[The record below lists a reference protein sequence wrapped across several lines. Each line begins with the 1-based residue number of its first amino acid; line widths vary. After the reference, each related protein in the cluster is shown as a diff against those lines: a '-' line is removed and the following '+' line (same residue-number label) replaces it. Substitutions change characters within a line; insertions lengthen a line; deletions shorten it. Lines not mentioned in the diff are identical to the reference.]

1 MDDLDKIKSYRGPSF
16 RYKIRKLNPG
26 NKTGDSY
33 GINIPKVIAK
43 MFNEVSFNI
52 FIAGDS
58 IILASGCKIDSS
70 TSKNKP
76 SVYESKV
83 FE

>member
-1 MDDLDKIKSYRGPSF
+1 MRDLIRPYRGPSF

-33 GINIPKVIAK
+33 GINIPKVIAD
-43 MFNEVSFNI
+43 MFGDVSFNI
-52 FIAGDS
+52 FVAGSS
-58 IILASGCKIDSS
+58 IILASGCKIESV
-70 TSKNKP
+70 TENKF
-76 SVYESKV
+76 SVYENNI